1 MKSFNVTN
9 QCGQQGNCSRE
20 DGSAILEFITIFLL
34 LAIPVISQFSQSTR
48 VSSERMKT
56 QEVLREVRQIIA
68 SEENFYT
75 IRNIAQRYIELQGV
89 SGTLQI
95 SCESGAC
102 PGRGSVIRIEIENYS
117 GKYATNIKG
126 GRWT

>member
-1 MKSFNVTN
+1 MKCFDFTN
-9 QCGQQGNCSRE
+9 PGGQQGKCARE
-20 DGSAILEFITIFLL
+20 NGSAILEFITIFLL
-34 LAIPVISQFSQSTR
+34 LAIPILSQFSQSTR
-48 VSSERMKT
+48 VFAERMKT
-56 QEVLREVRQIIA
+56 QEVLREVRQIIT
-68 SEENFYT
+68 SEENLYY

-89 SGTLQI
+89 SGSLQI

-102 PGRGSVIRIEIENYS
+102 PGRGSIIRIEIENSS